1 MVDIWIEGL
10 GLFAGFLGVVAWIP
24 QIREVWIEEQ
34 QEGISLPTFCLVAT
48 ALVTWLMYGILVGSP
63 SIIVANLAALACIFS
78 IIIGV
83 IRLRSSNSGY

>member
-34 QEGISLPTFCLVAT
+34 QEGISLPTFGLVAT

-63 SIIVANLAALACIFS
+63 SIIVANIAALACIFS

>member
-34 QEGISLPTFCLVAT
+34 QERGYPCLH
-48 ALVTWLMYGILVGSP
+48 LV
-63 SIIVANLAALACIFS
+63 
-78 IIIGV
+78 
-83 IRLRSSNSGY
+83 